1 MTYCKDCRT
10 EFMVAEDEPCPR
22 CGRYLGGA
30 RVGQRVVVERP
41 AQAEQAAQAEAS
53 GQADQADQVEEQ
65 VEQVAQ
71 SAAGGWG
78 ALRFRA
84 VAWTWWLCVLLNPF
98 AAWREISLLPPE
110 AQGWWAKFL
119 ADQGV
124 LSRWSWSNLL
134 PLESAYCWTLIVGV
148 ALGAWAL
155 WWRLRRLRWN
165 AAWMLVCLVPW
176 GMVEAMSLRGTE
188 AAALL
193 TLNSAVLVALGLRW
207 NEAEDL
213 SPVPWRERAWK
224 VVLGMWG
231 LPTLMLVLAK
241 TMPREWIQGTVV
253 AVLFALVVAWLEKG
267 HQRVAQTWRPAGES
281 TASASSP
288 AAALNAVPALKP
300 APPSARDEDAD
311 GCAALVLLA
320 VLAIPAFI
328 GYWFLWLLQEFQGTP
343 YMSALWLLYL
353 SVFLPPLFF
362 WKRPLF
368 WPIWLLWCVVA
379 VAAGLF
385 FYQF

>member
-1 MTYCKDCRT
+1 MTYCRDCRT
-10 EFMVAEDEPCPR
+10 EFMVEADDPCPR

-30 RVGQRVVVERP
+30 RMGQRAEVARPEQP
-41 AQAEQAAQAEAS
+41 AQSAQAEAS
-53 GQADQADQVEEQ
+53 EQADQADQVEEQ

-71 SAAGGWG
+71 PDAGGWG

-84 VAWTWWLCVLLNPF
+84 VAWTWWLCVLFNPF
-98 AAWREISLLPPE
+98 AAWREVSLLPPE

-119 ADQGV
+119 ADRGV
-124 LSRWSWSNLL
+124 LSRWPWSGLL
-134 PLESAYCWTLIVGV
+134 PLESAYCWTLIAGV
-148 ALGAWAL
+148 VLGAWAL
-155 WWRLRRLRWN
+155 GRRLRGLRWN
-165 AAWMLVCLVPW
+165 AAWMLGCLVPW
-176 GMVEAMSLRGTE
+176 VMVEVMSLRGTV
-188 AAALL
+188 AAVLL
-193 TLNSAVLVALGLRW
+193 TLNSAVVVALGVRW

-213 SPVPWRERAWK
+213 SPVPWRESAWK
-224 VVLGMWG
+224 VVLTMWG
-231 LPTLMLVLAK
+231 VAALMLVMAK
-241 TMPREWIQGTVV
+241 AMPRAWIQGTVGV
-253 AVLFALVVAWLEKG
+253 VLIALVIAWLEKG

-288 AAALNAVPALKP
+288 AVVPKVVSVSKP
-300 APPSARDEDAD
+300 VPTNTQDDGAD